1 MGPSRAN
8 PYTGQ
13 ILDADII
20 FDAGFLDHWKMTFE
34 DLNPSGIA
42 AMTGGPFDMVKSYD
56 KFRDTKAKTGMS
68 QHCILSNGMAQQ
80 LSFAATLLDGKA
92 DDTGDSDSEDKDGK
106 EADKDGEKKVKT
118 EEEKKKEAAEVAK
131 RRAALLEK
139 MIMQGLKEVAMHEV
153 GHTLGLRHNFKASKF
168 RTLEEAN
175 DPKLAAEGMVAS
187 VMDYVPANVVPKG
200 QKQGDFFPQTVGPYD
215 IWAIQYG
222 YTPMSGGTTG
232 EKASLEKIAAR
243 SGEPGHAYATDE
255 DTTSYS
261 PDPDSN
267 RFDFGKDPLRFADQQ
282 ATLVQEAMDNLV
294 DRVVKDGDDY
304 TKARRAFNILLSK
317 HGQAMFFV
325 SRYIGGLKTSRSHKG
340 DKDGKLPFEPVHVKM
355 QRDAMKMLEAQVFSD
370 APYNVDPAI
379 YNHLGPSNWSH
390 WGASRTT
397 RPDFPIHDYIN
408 MWQDRVLSQLLSYNN
423 LDRLHDTELKIPADQ
438 DAFTTAEL
446 IERLTAAIFSE
457 VSTVKKGDY
466 TNRKPAISSLRR
478 NLQRTYLK
486 NLSNVALGNGFVP
499 QDAQTVAY
507 YELGDLQAKIIKMM
521 KNKNLGLDTYTK
533 AHLKETSERINKV
546 LKADLTISRP

>member
-1 MGPSRAN
+1 M
-8 PYTGQ
+8 
-13 ILDADII
+13 I
-20 FDAGFLDHWKMTFE
+20 
-34 DLNPSGIA
+34 
-42 AMTGGPFDMVKSYD
+42 KSYE
-56 KFRDTKAKTGMS
+56 KFRDAKAKTGMS

-80 LSFAATLLDGKA
+80 LSFAAILLDGKGDDDDDDDDGDDDSDDKEDA
-92 DDTGDSDSEDKDGK
+92 DDKVAEDKDAEEKDDDDKDADDKAADEDGKEEDK
-106 EADKDGEKKVKT
+106 EADKDGEKKEKT
-118 EEEKKKEAAEVAK
+118 EAEKKKEAADVAK

-200 QKQGDFFPQTVGPYD
+200 KKQGDFFPQTIGPYD

-232 EKASLEKIAAR
+232 EKASLLKIAAR
-243 SGEPGHAYATDE
+243 SGEAGHAYATDE

-267 RFDFGKDPLRFADQQ
+267 RFDFGQDPLKFANQQ

-340 DKDGKLPFEPVHVKM
+340 DKDGKLPFEPVDVKM
-355 QRDAMKMLEAQVFSD
+355 QRDAMKMLEEQVFSD

-379 YNHLGPSNWSH
+379 YNHLGPNNWSH
-390 WGASRTT
+390 WGTSRTT

-408 MWQDRVLSQLLSYNN
+408 MWQDRVLTQLLSYNN
-423 LDRLHDTELKIPADQ
+423 LDRMHDTELKIPADE

-446 IERLTAAIFSE
+446 IERLTDAIFSE
-457 VSTVKKGDY
+457 VNTVKKGDY

-478 NLQRTYLK
+478 NLQRTYMK
-486 NLSNVALGNGFVP
+486 SLSNVALGNGFVP

-507 YELGDLQAKIIKMM
+507 YELGDLQAKINKMV

-533 AHLKETSERINKV
+533 AHLKETSARIKKV
-546 LKADLTISRP
+546 LEADLTISRP